1 MENNW
6 VRLEIKDD
14 IFFIPTHNIAGIHI
28 NKHLPQS
35 LSILMIG
42 DEEPTKFIF
51 ENVEERNKK
60 LDELMR
66 TASNATAEPIAAD
79 CNKNGY
85 DDEDK

>member
-6 VRLEIKDD
+6 VRLEVKDD
-14 IFFIPTHNIAGIHI
+14 IFFIPTHNITGIHI

-60 LDELMR
+60 LNELMR
-66 TASNATAEPIAAD
+66 TEGSATGKEVEPH
-79 CNKNGY
+79 
-85 DDEDK
+85 E

>member
-28 NKHLPQS
+28 NKHLPHS

-66 TASNATAEPIAAD
+66 TEGSATGKE
-79 CNKNGY
+79 
-85 DDEDK
+85 DESHG

>member
-6 VRLEIKDD
+6 VRLEVKDD

-28 NKHLPQS
+28 DKHLPQS

-66 TASNATAEPIAAD
+66 TEGSATGKEAEPH
-79 CNKNGY
+79 
-85 DDEDK
+85 E

>member
-1 MENNW
+1 MKNNW

-66 TASNATAEPIAAD
+66 TEGSATGKEVEPH
-79 CNKNGY
+79 
-85 DDEDK
+85 E

>member
-1 MENNW
+1 MKNNW
-6 VRLEIKDD
+6 VRLEVKDD
-14 IFFIPTHNIAGIHI
+14 IFFIPTHNIVGIHI

-60 LDELMR
+60 LNELMR
-66 TASNATAEPIAAD
+66 TEGSATGKEAEPH
-79 CNKNGY
+79 
-85 DDEDK
+85 E

>member
-35 LSILMIG
+35 LTLLMIG

-51 ENVEERNKK
+51 ENVEERNNK
-60 LDELMR
+60 LSELMR
-66 TASNATAEPIAAD
+66 TEASATGKEVEPHDQTVA
-79 CNKNGY
+79 NS
-85 DDEDK
+85 

>member
-28 NKHLPQS
+28 DKHLPQS

-66 TASNATAEPIAAD
+66 TEGSATGKEVEPH
-79 CNKNGY
+79 
-85 DDEDK
+85 E

>member
-6 VRLEIKDD
+6 VRLEVKDD
-14 IFFIPTHNIAGIHI
+14 IFFIPTRNIAGIHI
-28 NKHLPQS
+28 NKRLPQS

-66 TASNATAEPIAAD
+66 TAPNAAG
-79 CNKNGY
+79 K
-85 DDEDK
+85 DDVPQEEE

>member
-6 VRLEIKDD
+6 VRLEVKDD
-14 IFFIPTHNIAGIHI
+14 IFFIPTRNIAGIHI
-28 NKHLPQS
+28 NKRLPQS

-66 TASNATAEPIAAD
+66 TASNAIAISH
-79 CNKNGY
+79 
-85 DDEDK
+85 DKGEEE

>member
-66 TASNATAEPIAAD
+66 TEGSATGKEVEPH
-79 CNKNGY
+79 
-85 DDEDK
+85 E

>member
-14 IFFIPTHNIAGIHI
+14 IFFVPTHNIAGIHI
-28 NKHLPQS
+28 NKRLPQS

-51 ENVEERNKK
+51 ESVQERNEK
-60 LDELMR
+60 LNELMR
-66 TASNATAEPIAAD
+66 TASNATG
-79 CNKNGY
+79 KNDVPQKTEGY